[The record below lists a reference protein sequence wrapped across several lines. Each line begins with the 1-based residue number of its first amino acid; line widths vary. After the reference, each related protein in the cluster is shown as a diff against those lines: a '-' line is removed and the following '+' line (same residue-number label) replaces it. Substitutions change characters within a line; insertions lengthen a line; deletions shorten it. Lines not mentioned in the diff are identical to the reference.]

1 MFPND
6 FKHDKSL
13 DGATLCSTD
22 DSVRGEATKDCQN
35 DEHKRNPRREDD
47 SKSAGTRLHSI
58 SQTLTGEE
66 NSSLTGD
73 VADLRQGLLVHEEPE
88 RRRRRLREREKD
100 EKVEGGILALVGIPS
115 QYILSFI
122 ADICV

>member
-47 SKSAGTRLHSI
+47 K
-58 SQTLTGEE
+58 

-115 QYILSFI
+115 QYILSSI